1 MIRIKQESAWLR
13 GFAAREGVDLV
24 ISDNRYG
31 LTAPGIFC
39 VLVTHQLVIKTPFG
53 RFADKVLQRIN
64 YRVMRRFSRCW
75 VPDIE
80 GPAPG
85 GERSVENIQAGKR
98 SVGSG
103 LAGELSHPSQMP
115 AISTRYIGWLSRFGD
130 LADAGIDLD
139 LLVLLSG
146 PEPQRTLLE
155 ERILAQA
162 ADCPCELVMV
172 RGLPAGGEKPVG
184 MLPGMVVYDHLP
196 AVELEKLIRRARLV
210 IARPGYSTVMDL
222 ARLGKRALLVPT
234 PGQSEQEYLG
244 PYLAGQGW
252 AAWVRQADLSL
263 AAVVETARGEGAT
276 GGEGRK
282 GAAAWAT
289 GGERPERVA
298 VWTTEPSGKL
308 AAEITDV
315 LGEVRQSLRPALG

>member
-1 MIRIKQESAWLR
+1 
-13 GFAAREGVDLV
+13 
-24 ISDNRYG
+24 
-31 LTAPGIFC
+31 
-39 VLVTHQLVIKTPFG
+39 
-53 RFADKVLQRIN
+53 
-64 YRVMRRFSRCW
+64 
-75 VPDIE
+75 
-80 GPAPG
+80 
-85 GERSVENIQAGKR
+85 
-98 SVGSG
+98 
-103 LAGELSHPSQMP
+103 MP

-155 ERILAQA
+155 ERILVQA
-162 ADCPCELVMV
+162 AGCPCELVMV

-184 MLPGMVVYDHLP
+184 ILPGMEVYDHLP

-252 AAWVRQADLSL
+252 AAWVRQGDLSL
-263 AAVVETARGEGAT
+263 AAAVGMARGEGV
-276 GGEGRK
+276 
-282 GAAAWAT
+282 AAGAT
-289 GGERPERVA
+289 GGERPERAA
-298 VWTTEPSGKL
+298 VWATEPSGKL
-308 AAEITDV
+308 AAEITEV